1 MSRNIRWIDQRR
13 RVILVVMPVLMILG
27 SCVSLQF
34 GAALAIGIAFPALGA
49 AGVTTLRLGL
59 AAILLLMMARP
70 RAWRWSVGQW
80 RSVVAFG
87 VALAGMNGTF
97 YEAIARLPLGVAVSI
112 EFLGPLILAAVL
124 SRRRTDLVWVGLALA
139 AMVLLGVES
148 MTEAANLDP
157 LGVLFALIAGAFWAL
172 YILTSARV
180 GQRVPGSGGLAM
192 ALAVATVCVLP
203 FGMEGLTTGHIDTT
217 VALAAL
223 GTALLSSVIPY
234 TLELG
239 ALRRLPRHVFG
250 VLLSLEPIVATIA
263 GWVLLGQAA
272 GALRLTAIVL
282 VIIASIGTT
291 VGDKRARIT
300 HDDQPETDPLEG
312 PESLTE
318 HDHADQ
324 CGPHRV
330 DARQSPEQ
338 MRGNPP
344 QRSQVGHVRHDRRQ
358 HAAQSRESQRGDG
371 GPVGGQPTDG
381 DGHPHARGDEAG
393 QGAALYSGHQTA
405 HRAIEQDVTRP

>member
-1 MSRNIRWIDQRR
+1 M
-13 RVILVVMPVLMILG
+13 ILVVMPVLMILG

-34 GAALAIGIAFPALGA
+34 GAALAVGIAFPALGA

-203 FGMEGLTTGHIDTT
+203 FGMGGLTTGHIDTT

-282 VIIASIGTT
+282 VIIAGIGTT
-291 VGDKRARIT
+291 VGDKRGRVA
-300 HDDQPETDPLEG
+300 HDDEPDPDPLED
-312 PESLTE
+312 PETLTE
-318 HDHADQ
+318 HDTPMSAAHT
-324 CGPHRV
+324 GLMLVRV
-330 DARQSPEQ
+330 PNRCA
-338 MRGNPP
+338 GI
-344 QRSQVGHVRHDRRQ
+344 QRSAVRSVTYGTIDDSTPHSAARTSAVTVGRWVSSQPIAMGTHTP
-358 HAAQSRESQRGDG
+358 AA
-371 GPVGGQPTDG
+371 
-381 DGHPHARGDEAG
+381 
-393 QGAALYSGHQTA
+393 
-405 HRAIEQDVTRP
+405 TRPAKALPCTPGTRRPTERLSRM